1 MDITKKKILKIIL
14 IVILIIIILL
24 LSWLFLGGRTFSKYK
39 KNINA
44 SSLTEIAKPILN
56 VEGDRKIK
64 IDGIEDTLYNFS
76 VKNYDGS
83 DISEVDMNY
92 FIEIVND
99 SKADLEFILTKNGKD
114 IKLTNNKTDLISS
127 SGLERQTDE
136 YQLKIKYH
144 NNPAIVE
151 DIDGSVQVKVEAVQA
166 TK

>member
-92 FIEIVND
+92 FIEIVNN

-114 IKLTNNKTDLISS
+114 INLTNNKTDLISS

>member
-1 MDITKKKILKIIL
+1 M
-14 IVILIIIILL
+14 
-24 LSWLFLGGRTFSKYK
+24 
-39 KNINA
+39 
-44 SSLTEIAKPILN
+44 TEIAKPILN

-92 FIEIVND
+92 FIEIVNN

-114 IKLTNNKTDLISS
+114 INLTNNKTDLISS

>member
-1 MDITKKKILKIIL
+1 MDITKKKVLKIIL

-24 LSWLFLGGRTFSKYK
+24 LSWLFLGERTFSKYK

-56 VEGDRKIK
+56 VEGDKEIK

-92 FIEIVND
+92 CIEIVNN

>member
-24 LSWLFLGGRTFSKYK
+24 LSWILLGGRTFSKYK

-56 VEGDRKIK
+56 VEGDREIK

-92 FIEIVND
+92 FIEIVNN

>member
-56 VEGDRKIK
+56 VEGDREIK

-92 FIEIVND
+92 FIEIVNN

>member
-56 VEGDRKIK
+56 VEGDREIK